1 MSLED
6 DKLIYETYKMLSEAD
21 PATPTA
27 APVQAYG
34 PGTTFTYNGQ
44 VYTIAPSHMPSAAAT
59 ELQVNDQTGGL
70 VVFDQPSLTAIQ
82 AANDAG
88 TPTVTGITAAA
99 KEGEAGAGEGA
110 IGDGDPKADQAAWS
124 QGAQAGIMGGPLS
137 SDKDSVL
144 HGVQVPGMAAGV
156 RGKDW
161 LTRGVLQGASNV
173 VGKMGKKAP
182 ERGNSAIMST
192 PATGR

>member
-6 DKLIYETYKMLSEAD
+6 DKLIYETYRIMNEAD
-21 PATPTA
+21 PAAPAA
-27 APVQAYG
+27 APLQAYS

-44 VYTIAPSHMPSAAAT
+44 VYTIATGHIPNPAT
-59 ELQVNDQTGGL
+59 DSLQVNDQTGAL
-70 VVFDQPSLTAIQ
+70 VIFAKTDLDAIAAATA
-82 AANDAG
+82 AG

-99 KEGEAGAGEGA
+99 KEGEAGTGEGA

-144 HGVQVPGMAAGV
+144 HGVQVPGAAAGV

-161 LTRGVLQGASNV
+161 LTRGVLQGASNI

-192 PATGR
+192 PSTR